1 MIAVTCVA
9 GNVGLEPVLNNARR
23 ILELAGRQDVRWLHR
38 RRYADGAED
47 ILLEEAKQAIAATE
61 GEIGARGRT
70 RRLPIGSAESIGRRG
85 LGLAGCRSGTALYQR
100 AARILS
106 GGHVERSPFNC
117 RQDAEDCDRYRL
129 SRHHRRAACVPC
141 AHCPQISW
149 YPHAY
154 RSATTDD
161 IIDIA
166 RSRVRPG
173 R

>member
-70 RRLPIGSAESIGRRG
+70 RRLPLGGAESIGWKE

-106 GGHVERSPFNC
+106 GGHVERSPF
-117 RQDAEDCDRYRL
+117 QL
-129 SRHHRRAACVPC
+129 SARRGGLRSAPSIPPPSACCLRSLRALPANILISACISKRHHR
-141 AHCPQISW
+141 
-149 YPHAY
+149 
-154 RSATTDD
+154 
-161 IIDIA
+161 
-166 RSRVRPG
+166 
-173 R
+173 